1 MKKFTHLLLIFPHP
15 DDETFSAAGTVQ
27 LYKNTYQA
35 TITCASLTAGEM
47 GRNFGTPP
55 MANRETLPRIRKE
68 ELEDA
73 CRIMGVDRLHHL
85 GFRDKTLEFEQT
97 EFLANT
103 LRDLIEKE
111 QPDLVITFDPELSI
125 HPDHNATGRAVIQA
139 VGSMPKSARPQLY
152 TKAITADA
160 VDIIGEPHIIYD
172 ISDYMPL
179 KKQAIAA
186 HRSQALEVNA
196 ITKQK
201 LKEGADDPEAW
212 IRYEQFWVHTFE
224 DE

>member
-1 MKKFTHLLLIFPHP
+1 
-15 DDETFSAAGTVQ
+15 
-27 LYKNTYQA
+27 
-35 TITCASLTAGEM
+35 
-47 GRNFGTPP
+47 
-55 MANRETLPRIRKE
+55 
-68 ELEDA
+68 
-73 CRIMGVDRLHHL
+73 
-85 GFRDKTLEFEQT
+85 
-97 EFLANT
+97 
-103 LRDLIEKE
+103 
-111 QPDLVITFDPELSI
+111 
-125 HPDHNATGRAVIQA
+125 
-139 VGSMPKSARPQLY
+139 MPKSARPQLY

-212 IRYEQFWVHTFE
+212 IRYEQFWCIHSKTSEQQNDKTPSRSLAHRVERTKLAGNPNNKIYKE
-224 DE
+224 V